1 MAKAIAEIS
10 GQKLYYVR
18 DLGEKFLEVTC
29 AKWICPIVKRDL
41 LKGLFPVFPE
51 SSYGFGARFKSLF
64 GIYRTHGVMGFFTP
78 KSKRIYI
85 ILSQYMRS
93 FFKKIDPAVV
103 SVTAHE
109 YQHAAF
115 TTSLSTFL
123 STSKEFIT
131 AWYIE
136 VFRQLLEFKFKPSMT
151 TFVES
156 TVVPTLIKGER
167 DSTDKLAIKLWSQM
181 AAKYD
186 EFRTIAKFISGKRIS
201 TTDYHKYIFRP
212 CLRAYLALFK
222 GKGTPYA
229 YELANTMYYQEFI
242 FPSEI
247 QAIKASLYPNDSAV
261 VANAK
266 ATKLG

>member
-18 DLGEKFLEVTC
+18 DLGEKFLEITC
-29 AKWICPIVKRDL
+29 SNWVCPIVKRDL

-51 SSYGFGARFKSLF
+51 ASYGFGARFKSFF
-64 GIYRTHGVMGFFTP
+64 GIYRKHGVMGFFTP

-93 FFKKIDPAVV
+93 FLKKIDPAVI

-115 TTSLSTFL
+115 TTTLPTFL

-131 AWYIE
+131 AWYVE

-156 TVVPTLIKGER
+156 TVVPTLIKGEKSG
-167 DSTDKLAIKLWSQM
+167 DDKLAIQLWSKL

-186 EFRTIAKFISGKRIS
+186 EFRTIARFISGKRIS
-201 TTDYHKYIFRP
+201 TEAYRKYIFMP
-212 CLRAYLALFK
+212 CLRSYIKFFQRK
-222 GKGTPYA
+222 HTPYA
-229 YELANTMYYQEFI
+229 YELASTMYYQEFI
-242 FPSEI
+242 FPSEV
-247 QAIKASLYPNDSAV
+247 QAIKASLYPNEHNV